1 MRALKAISVINERGK
16 QQPEW
21 EEKMRQALDEEQT
34 LKRNP
39 FKNDETKAVAANK
52 YGKLT
57 SGRHWTCGLSGQ
69 SLLTASCIHVGI
81 SRAEGDGNFRL
92 MCALNP
98 GQGRQRSRRA
108 VSRGDTLGSPRPG
121 GCPGSVTGLT

>member
-1 MRALKAISVINERGK
+1 MKGENNSENGR
-16 QQPEW
+16 
-21 EEKMRQALDEEQT
+21 EKMRQALDEEQT